1 MLAIEQQI
9 AETDL
14 EAMIKLFPNAPYES
28 YSYQLAVYRLAAD
41 EIRSYT
47 HPFVIKAAVSAGKT
61 TIISLISTTI
71 QRLNMPA
78 IVLSRQGEIVE
89 QDAAEMWQFGVKNS
103 VFSASLNMKSTANK
117 IIVGSEKTVFNA
129 LFKELEHFAPLV
141 MMIDECQHVDVDD
154 IVASEI
160 RQVRKMYDEKGELVP
175 GWKEGDHYDDG
186 WRLEEYT
193 GETFEDMVEAER
205 SQYTMIIRT
214 LQDRCM
220 KIHGRRMRICG
231 LTGTDFRGVQ
241 PIINEDLGTPGFWR
255 KAICDIST
263 EYLVKFG
270 AVVPTHFGDTG
281 DLHYDLSAFK
291 SGGEQGEVDYSA
303 EKLRKMQAA
312 IHDQATTTAEIM
324 LDVYKRT
331 LHRNSVLVT
340 CAGKKH
346 CQEAADAL
354 PPGTTYCIITDSTP
368 KKVRRQYLKDIY
380 DGKIKF
386 TFQIGCLTTG
396 VNIPIWD
403 TGVILRKIGSL
414 TLLVQLIGRTMRKPK
429 QWMIDAGIIKKD
441 ALILDYS
448 ETMEELGELYF
459 NPILEQYH
467 FEIATSKKEFKYCP
481 ACKKMG
487 KSGKNGEH
495 ARRCITEHATN
506 PAMLITQ
513 DAWPK
518 GYLLRAYKKRRH
530 QYPTERCEYFW
541 KKRICEDVQDN
552 TGRIIKQG
560 CGTFNDVTARN
571 CRRCGG
577 TLIDPNDSLTNKHYT
592 ENDYY
597 DVVSFNITP
606 SRNQQGIVFS
616 YVLQDPKDGR
626 SFRASEFFFPA
637 SDSAICKR
645 LWREACRLHMPNHE
659 LANSVGG
666 IKNALKI
673 MEFVTHFRSPY
684 RTTHRKGKGN
694 KDILHRKVFSE
705 ISE

>member
-14 EAMIKLFPNAPYES
+14 PEMLKLFPNAPYEP
-28 YSYQLAVYRLAAD
+28 YSYQLAVYRLAAA

-61 TIISLISTTI
+61 TIISLIATTI

-78 IVLSRQGEIVE
+78 MVISRQGEIVE
-89 QDAAEMWQFGVKNS
+89 QDAAEMWNFSVKNS
-103 VFSASLNMKSTANK
+103 IFCAGLGMKSISNK
-117 IIVGSEKTVFNA
+117 IITASEKTACNA
-129 LFKELEHFAPLV
+129 LFKELENFAPLV
-141 MMIDECQHVDVDD
+141 IMIDECQHVDVDD
-154 IVASEI
+154 IITSERREI
-160 RQVRKMYDEKGELVP
+160 IKVYDENGVVQS
-175 GWKEGDHYDDG
+175 GWKEGDYIGDG
-186 WRLEEYT
+186 WVIKEYT
-193 GETFEDMVEAER
+193 GETYEDMIEAGR
-205 SQYTMIIRT
+205 SQYTILIRT
-214 LQDRCM
+214 LQERC
-220 KIHGRRMRICG
+220 KRVHGRNMRIFG

-241 PIINEDLGTPGFWR
+241 PIINEDLETPGFWR

-263 EYLVKFG
+263 DYLVKFG

-281 DLHYDLSAFK
+281 DLHYDLSKFK
-291 SGGEQGEVDYSA
+291 SDGSEGEIDYSA
-303 EKLRKMQAA
+303 EKLRQMQAA
-312 IHDQATTTAEIM
+312 IHDQATMTTEIM
-324 LDVYKRT
+324 LDVYQRT
-331 LHRNSVLVT
+331 NHRHSVLVT

-346 CQEAADAL
+346 CEEAAAAL
-354 PPGTTYCIITDSTP
+354 PEGTTYCIITDSTP
-368 KKVRRQYLKDIY
+368 AKQRRQYLKDIF

-414 TLLVQLIGRTMRKPK
+414 TLLVQLIGRTMRKLK
-429 QWMIDAGIIKKD
+429 KEQMLAGLVKKD

-459 NPILEQYH
+459 NPVLEQYH
-467 FEIATSKKEFKYCP
+467 YEIASNRKEFKYCP
-481 ACKKMG
+481 VCKAMG

-506 PAMLITQ
+506 PARLLTW
-513 DAWPK
+513 DEYPK
-518 GYLLRAYKKRRH
+518 GYLLQSYKKRRH

-541 KKRICEDVQDN
+541 KKRVCEDVQDN
-552 TGRIIKQG
+552 TGRVIKRG
-560 CGTFNDVTARN
+560 CGAENDVTARN
-571 CRRCGG
+571 CRKCGG
-577 TLIDPNDSLTNKHYT
+577 TLIDPNDSLSKKHYT

-597 DVVSFNITP
+597 EVVSFSITP
-606 SRNQQGIVFS
+606 SRNQQGIVFQ
-616 YVLQDPKDGR
+616 YVLQDAKDGR

-645 LWREACRLHMPNHE
+645 LWREACRLHMPNPE

-673 MEFVTHFRSPY
+673 MDFVTHFRSPE
-684 RTTHRKGKGN
+684 RTTHRKGKGS

-705 ISE
+705 INQ